1 MDILKRKSLG
11 RSGVMVPA
19 LGLGGAPIGG
29 MFQEVSEDDARSAL
43 QAAWDAGI
51 RYFDT
56 APWYGLGQ
64 SEHRFGRFLGQGT
77 RAELILSTKVGRIL
91 KAPPDPSRFDRGVWV
106 GGLPFDHVFDYS
118 YDGVMRSYED
128 SLQRVGMP
136 RVDMLVIHDLDF
148 WHHATEANVTAY
160 LHQLAT
166 GGWRALDELKRH
178 GLISAVGAGINE
190 LGMIPRFLDLVSL
203 DFFLVAL
210 RYTLLEQ
217 EVLSA
222 EFPLC
227 ERHAV
232 SVVLGGVFNSGILAS
247 GPTEGAIHNY
257 APATLDVRRKVE
269 RINSICARHDT
280 PLAAAAI
287 QFSAAHPLVAS
298 VLLGAVDGDQVNR
311 NVELA
316 ARAIPSALWEELRHE
331 GLIRADAPPPVSDA
345 PAGHPQ
351 N

>member
-1 MDILKRKSLG
+1 MDILKRRPLG
-11 RSGVMVPA
+11 RSGVTVPA

-29 MFQEVSEDDARSAL
+29 MFRKVSEADACAAL

-64 SEHRFGRFLGQGT
+64 SEHRFGRFLGEAA
-77 RAELILSTKVGRIL
+77 RAEFLLSTKIGRVL

-106 GGLPFDHVFDYS
+106 GGLPFQHVFDYS

-128 SLQRVGMP
+128 SLQRLGVP

-148 WHHATEANVTAY
+148 WHHSTEAKVTAY

-166 GGWRALDELKRH
+166 GGWRALEELKRH

-190 LGMIPRFLDLVSL
+190 LGMIPRFLDLVNL

-217 EVLSA
+217 EVLTA

-227 ERHAV
+227 EKHDV
-232 SVVLGGVFNSGILAS
+232 SVVLGGVFGSGILAS
-247 GPTEGAIHNY
+247 GPVEGAIHNY
-257 APATLDVRRKVE
+257 APATPEIRRKVE
-269 RINSICARHDT
+269 RIEAICVRHDT
-280 PLAAAAI
+280 PLPAAAI
-287 QFSAAHPLVAS
+287 QFCAAHPLAAS
-298 VLLGAVDGDQVNR
+298 LLLGAVDGGQVNR
-311 NVELA
+311 NIELA
-316 ARAIPSALWEELRHE
+316 ARPIPSALWEELRHE
-331 GLIRADAPPPVSDA
+331 GLIRADAPLPAAPV
-345 PAGHPQ
+345 
-351 N
+351 